1 MPAPVLAVIGG
12 VEAFWGAHVLLF
24 PTQTLTCTVGRLL
37 SVDAAATSPALVP
50 SLAQVGALRLAL
62 GGLILAVAVSAASP
76 DEVLTFETAVVAHA
90 CVLQPFAATCRSHP
104 RLPAG
109 SALLL
114 SVLEGGVIVVGM
126 ASDLDFDV
134 EALTSRPIFLTTLGC
149 FAAGLLLALLLLAK
163 QCCPLASKVGDE
175 KASGGATPL
184 LLDESRFQLSPTS
197 KRLLV

>member
-1 MPAPVLAVIGG
+1 MNAPVLAVIGG

-24 PTQTLTCTVGRLL
+24 PTQMLTCTVCGLL
-37 SVDAAATSPALVP
+37 SVNAAATSPALVP

-62 GGLILAVAVSAASP
+62 DGLILAVAVSAASP
-76 DEVLTFETAVVAHA
+76 DDVLTFETVVVAHA
-90 CVLQPFAATCRSHP
+90 CVLQPFAVICHSHP

-114 SVLEGGVIVVGM
+114 SVLEGGAIVVGM

-134 EALTSRPIFLTTLGC
+134 DALTSSPIFLTTLAC
-149 FAAGLLLALLLLAK
+149 FAAGLLLALLLLSK
-163 QCCPLASKVGDE
+163 QCCPLVSKIGDE

-184 LLDESRFQLSPTS
+184 LLDESRFQLSPNS
-197 KRLLV
+197 KRLLA